1 MAREERAAKMVRFIF
16 KDEKRKDLLQPMAA
30 RLTRTPFIR
39 CAQASAAP
47 DKPVL
52 FSSAHF
58 LAK

>member
-1 MAREERAAKMVRFIF
+1 MARFIF

-52 FSSAHF
+52 FSSLDSFAHF